1 MGFLSKLKFW
11 KKRNNKTPTKE
22 EACDSIKDPQ
32 TCDATVVS
40 VDPTK
45 VDACVST
52 EEQRTCDGSTMTMEP
67 VTIKV
72 DADVSTEEQ
81 NKKRRRRKNRN
92 TNNKTQTKV
101 DACVSTEEQRTCD
114 ATTTTDSAV
123 LCAAYTQTT
132 TRMDGGAAAAKRE
145 LQLKTQKIQE
155 LEEELALS
163 RGFVTDFML
172 NMKSVEQQ
180 VRKYAEKPVISWAD
194 DCECTKNLSSV
205 ADMLKNSIC
214 IERDV
219 KKSDPEA
226 TCIRNTKVD
235 CESQTVSNS
244 TQMNGDE
251 QEAVRRLE
259 DRNRQL
265 TASVENY
272 KKKIAVLKEDLESME
287 QDGQSHIQQIQRRYE
302 EDLQRQILKMRGMR
316 EELLWYK
323 ELCPRIRMP
332 TSLNG

>member
-1 MGFLSKLKFW
+1 MEFLSKLKFW

-22 EACDSIKDPQ
+22 DSTKDPQ

-52 EEQRTCDGSTMTMEP
+52 EEQWTCDGSTMTMEP

-81 NKKRRRRKNRN
+81 NKKTRRRKNRN

-114 ATTTTDSAV
+114 ATTTMDSAV

-132 TRMDGGAAAAKRE
+132 TRMDGSAAAAKRE

-163 RGFVTDFML
+163 RGFFTDF
-172 NMKSVEQQ
+172 
-180 VRKYAEKPVISWAD
+180 YAQHE
-194 DCECTKNLSSV
+194 EC
-205 ADMLKNSIC
+205 
-214 IERDV
+214 
-219 KKSDPEA
+219 
-226 TCIRNTKVD
+226 
-235 CESQTVSNS
+235 
-244 TQMNGDE
+244 
-251 QEAVRRLE
+251 
-259 DRNRQL
+259 
-265 TASVENY
+265 
-272 KKKIAVLKEDLESME
+272 
-287 QDGQSHIQQIQRRYE
+287 
-302 EDLQRQILKMRGMR
+302 
-316 EELLWYK
+316 
-323 ELCPRIRMP
+323 
-332 TSLNG
+332 

>member
-22 EACDSIKDPQ
+22 EACDSTKDPQ

-52 EEQRTCDGSTMTMEP
+52 QEQLTCDGSTVTMEP
-67 VTIKV
+67 ITITV
-72 DADVSTEEQ
+72 DADVSAEEQ
-81 NKKRRRRKNRN
+81 NKKRGRRRNRN
-92 TNNKTQTKV
+92 RNNKTQTKV

-114 ATTTTDSAV
+114 ARTTTDSVV

-132 TRMDGGAAAAKRE
+132 TGMDGGAAAAAKRE
-145 LQLKTQKIQE
+145 LKLKTQKIQE

-163 RGFVTDFML
+163 RGFVTDVML

-180 VRKYAEKPVISWAD
+180 VRKYAEKPVINWEY
-194 DCECTKNLSSV
+194 DCECSQNLSSV
-205 ADMLKNSIC
+205 TDLLKNF
-214 IERDV
+214 IERDIQ
-219 KKSDPEA
+219 KSDSEA
-226 TCIRNTKVD
+226 TCVRKTKVD
-235 CESQTVSNS
+235 CSSQTVSNNR
-244 TQMNGDE
+244 QMNGDE

-272 KKKIAVLKEDLESME
+272 EKKIAVLKEDLESME
-287 QDGQSHIQQIQRRYE
+287 QDGQSHTQQIQRRCE

-323 ELCPRIRMP
+323 EQCPRIRMP

>member
-1 MGFLSKLKFW
+1 M
-11 KKRNNKTPTKE
+11 
-22 EACDSIKDPQ
+22 SIQDPQ
-32 TCDATVVS
+32 TSDATVVS
-40 VDPTK
+40 VDPPK

-52 EEQRTCDGSTMTMEP
+52 EEQLTCDGSTVTMEP
-67 VTIKV
+67 ITITV
-72 DADVSTEEQ
+72 DADVSAEEQ
-81 NKKRRRRKNRN
+81 NKKRGRRRNRN
-92 TNNKTQTKV
+92 RNNKTQTKV

-114 ATTTTDSAV
+114 ARTTTDSVV

-145 LQLKTQKIQE
+145 LKLKTQKIQE

-163 RGFVTDFML
+163 RGFVTDVML

-180 VRKYAEKPVISWAD
+180 VRKYAEKPVINWEY
-194 DCECTKNLSSV
+194 DCECSHNLSSV
-205 ADMLKNSIC
+205 MDLLKNF
-214 IERDV
+214 IERDIQ
-219 KKSDPEA
+219 KSDSEA
-226 TCIRNTKVD
+226 TCVRKTKVD

-244 TQMNGDE
+244 RQMNGDE

-265 TASVENY
+265 TASAEKC
-272 KKKIAVLKEDLESME
+272 KKKIAVLQQDLESME
-287 QDGQSHIQQIQRRYE
+287 QDGQSHIEQIQRRYE